1 MAFLASFLHKYC
13 IYLLLYYTIT
23 DAVKEIKTLLIIM
36 LVDNFSKMLN
46 ILQLSVH
53 CTAIADVYFH
63 V

>member
-1 MAFLASFLHKYC
+1 
-13 IYLLLYYTIT
+13 LYYTIT